1 MGKTRFFAIVLV
13 IVMLTP
19 VLTSCRAG
27 KNKNNVVK
35 ADDPWYESSK
45 FELKMDL
52 QKNDLLASS
61 VVYTCNDKLF
71 SAYVMTPDRFAT
83 TRSLLDT
90 YDYEGN
96 LLSRKKITCPDG
108 FRAQDIYCI
117 NSDQEG
123 KTLRAAAYINSA
135 EKRGFAFLD
144 IDPETGNVTNIKMIE
159 RKSKFPGASIFYIDY
174 VGEYAFVT
182 LDVSDSPASPVY
194 CLALYKDNELCGEID
209 MTADKVIHIAGY
221 SVDES
226 TDSVYVAAVEREGLF
241 SLEYDLYTG
250 NLKSRTNLLESDGK
264 TVNLAEYTL
273 TDNGDY
279 CKLDSRGNIVK
290 ADIKS
295 MTSQTAIDVN
305 WYDPFFYPSNTGFS
319 YSVTPQLLSCTEDR
333 AVILDTKTVMF
344 ANIDPD
350 NTMYI
355 TVLKKAD
362 KNPHAGKEIIEIAL
376 PLYESGMS
384 DYLARA
390 IYEFNRTDTEYLIR
404 VWDKYK
410 TGKTLG
416 RMIPDRDEN
425 DTELYE
431 MIQDLKGDDAPDI
444 AVGIQKKYAMNDE
457 VFMDLTGFLDPEVV
471 DKQYS
476 NIFEAGRINGKL
488 YFLPVTLQIEGLVTK
503 ADLLEDGAVGITFE
517 DYGKM
522 VKDKLYGFSPYDYPD
537 SEYFNK
543 RAFILSCIDTKSAI
557 EGDKI
562 DFGTGQF
569 RSAVEYAKD
578 NFTYDDVSST
588 PEDYLHDW
596 VKRPRERCYYAKLDS
611 YYGFVKACYNS
622 NGKYVIIGTPSVDA
636 SGPRF
641 KALETVSVSA
651 TTDVK
656 DGCKKFLNYLF
667 SGKAYDSADC
677 GFLNIVTNKEIMN
690 RNIESITK
698 LNNDFFERYETA
710 KKNGVIIVPGYV
722 EKAEGDKLATDEMRE
737 SFLNSMSTISTY
749 YYEDHEIVKFVM
761 EELAPYYAGDR
772 SFDDAVRILNDRTA
786 KYVKEM

>member
-1 MGKTRFFAIVLV
+1 MGKTRFFAIVLA

-35 ADDPWYESSK
+35 ADDPWYESTK
-45 FELKMDL
+45 FELKMDY
-52 QKNDLLASS
+52 QKNDLLVSS

-71 SAYVMTPDRFAT
+71 SVYVMTPDRFAT

-117 NSDQEG
+117 NSDPEG

-144 IDPETGNVTNIKMIE
+144 IDPETGNVTNIKMLE

-174 VGEYAFVT
+174 VGEYAVVT

-221 SVDES
+221 SVDEF

-241 SLEYDLYTG
+241 SLEYDLNTG

-305 WYDPFFYPSNTGFS
+305 WYDPYFYPSYTGFS
-319 YSVTPQLLSCTEDR
+319 YSVTPQLLCCTEDR
-333 AVILDTKTVMF
+333 AVILDTKTVML

-503 ADLLEDGAVGITFE
+503 ADLLEEGAVGITFE

-562 DFGTGQF
+562 DFGTDQF

-588 PEDYLHDW
+588 PEDYLNDW
-596 VKRPRERCYYAKLDS
+596 VKRPRERCYYAQLNS

-622 NGKYVIIGTPSVDA
+622 KDRYVIIGTPSVDA

-677 GFLNIVTNKEIMN
+677 GFMNIVTNKEIMN

>member
-1 MGKTRFFAIVLV
+1 MGKTRFFAIVLA

-45 FELKMDL
+45 FELKMDY

-71 SAYVMTPDRFAT
+71 SVYVMTPDRFAT

-117 NSDQEG
+117 NSDPEG

-144 IDPETGNVTNIKMIE
+144 IDPETGNVTNIKMLE

-174 VGEYAFVT
+174 VGEYAVVT

-241 SLEYDLYTG
+241 SLEYDLNTG

-295 MTSQTAIDVN
+295 MTSQTVIDVN
-305 WYDPFFYPSNTGFS
+305 WYDPYFYPSNTGFS
-319 YSVTPQLLSCTEDR
+319 YSVTPQLLCCTEDR
-333 AVILDTKTVMF
+333 AVILDTKTVML

-503 ADLLEDGAVGITFE
+503 ADLLEEGAVGITFE

-562 DFGTGQF
+562 DFGTDQF

-622 NGKYVIIGTPSVDA
+622 KGKYVIIGTPSVDA

-722 EKAEGDKLATDEMRE
+722 EKAEGDKLATDDMRE

-772 SFDDAVRILNDRTA
+772 SIDDAVRILNDRTA